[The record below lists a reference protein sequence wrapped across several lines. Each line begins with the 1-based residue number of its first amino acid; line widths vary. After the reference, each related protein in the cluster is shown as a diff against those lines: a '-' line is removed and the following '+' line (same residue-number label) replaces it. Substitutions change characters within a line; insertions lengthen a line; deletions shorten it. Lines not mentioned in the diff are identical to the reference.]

1 MGAQNLKYF
10 CSIFITS
17 SFSISSLCTI
27 SSGVYRCGF
36 LFHCMKLSTNAS
48 DPLAS
53 LPPIFFFCK
62 LFSSSTYSPNYHAA
76 KRDSEPALGDL
87 AGLENERQI
96 YKSVLEGGDI
106 PFQGLSGLK
115 RPSSSASTK
124 GRLSGHGP
132 DLHSVQCVK
141 SVVIWG
147 KVLQGL
153 QSCSS
158 QLRVPLSFLF
168 AISSFLSFLPQPTQT
183 SIFHDAFT

>member
-1 MGAQNLKYF
+1 M
-10 CSIFITS
+10 THWH
-17 SFSISSLCTI
+17 
-27 SSGVYRCGF
+27 
-36 LFHCMKLSTNAS
+36 LFHA
-48 DPLAS
+48 P
-53 LPPIFFFCK
+53 FFSK
-62 LFSSSTYSPNYHAA
+62 LFFSSTYSPNYHAV

-124 GRLSGHGP
+124 GRLSGCGP
-132 DLHSVQCVK
+132 DLHSVRCIK
-141 SVVIWG
+141 SMMIWG

-158 QLRVPLSFLF
+158 QLRIPLSFLF
-168 AISSFLSFLPQPTQT
+168 AISSFLSFLPQPTPT